1 MSTAIPDK
9 IGHVGE
15 TISWTVDLFIEPL
28 GFIGADYSI
37 PCGDHIYKLGTG
49 TGASWVEVSPNYL

>member
-28 GFIGADYSI
+28 GFIGADYSG
-37 PCGDHIYKLGTG
+37 PCGNHVYAKWTKMLSYGRIYIKCK
-49 TGASWVEVSPNYL
+49 Y